1 MNISAV
7 IIAGGSGTRLWPVSR
22 SSFPKQ
28 FIEMVGDKS
37 MLQST
42 FERLD
47 GLNVES
53 KITVCAEEH
62 RFLVAEQLREIGEK
76 SSIILEPCPKNTAPA
91 IALAAFSVPKDQI
104 MLVMP
109 ADHVINDISMFHQAL
124 QSGINLAEENKLVTF
139 GLNPSEPH
147 TGYGYIE
154 KGNNLEIGFDVKAFK
169 EKPTKEKAKEYIAS
183 GKYLWNM
190 GIFMFKAETYLSEL
204 ENLCP
209 EIYKSCEL
217 AMQSPANDLD
227 FIRINEDEFNKSPSL
242 SIDYGIFENT
252 NLASVIEMNV
262 GWNDLGSWASIW
274 DIKSKDENGMASHGH
289 VFNINS
295 KDSLVHSENQFV
307 ATIGVKDLII
317 ISTKDSLMV
326 ANKNNL
332 DEVKLVIDYLKAKN
346 KPQWQFHREVYR
358 PWGKFDSLEM
368 GNNYQVKKISVKPG
382 AKLSLQMHHHRS
394 EHWVVVSGTAQVT
407 KGENVFTLNENQSTY
422 IEVKEKHSLENI
434 GEVDLEII
442 EIQTGSYLGE
452 DDIVRFDDIYGRI
465 KT

>member
-169 EKPTKEKAKEYIAS
+169 EKPTKEKSK
-183 GKYLWNM
+183 
-190 GIFMFKAETYLSEL
+190 GIYCFWK
-204 ENLCP
+204 
-209 EIYKSCEL
+209 
-217 AMQSPANDLD
+217 
-227 FIRINEDEFNKSPSL
+227 
-242 SIDYGIFENT
+242 
-252 NLASVIEMNV
+252 V
-262 GWNDLGSWASIW
+262 
-274 DIKSKDENGMASHGH
+274 
-289 VFNINS
+289 
-295 KDSLVHSENQFV
+295 
-307 ATIGVKDLII
+307 
-317 ISTKDSLMV
+317 
-326 ANKNNL
+326 
-332 DEVKLVIDYLKAKN
+332 
-346 KPQWQFHREVYR
+346 
-358 PWGKFDSLEM
+358 SLEY
-368 GNNYQVKKISVKPG
+368 G
-382 AKLSLQMHHHRS
+382 
-394 EHWVVVSGTAQVT
+394 
-407 KGENVFTLNENQSTY
+407 Y
-422 IEVKEKHSLENI
+422 IYV
-434 GEVDLEII
+434 
-442 EIQTGSYLGE
+442 
-452 DDIVRFDDIYGRI
+452 
-465 KT
+465 